1 MSSDP
6 LYSFVFKGMLT
17 KQALEKTDA
26 KDYKSIAKID
36 EEEIFKILCI
46 DELSDELVIRSKKM
60 SYVFIAISALENSI
74 REFVTQKLLEEKGP
88 NWWEDCVSKKIRD
101 KAESRKEEE
110 DKIKWHTQRGDNFI
124 NYTEFGDL
132 ISIMR
137 GDNWEYF
144 EPHVISI
151 EWAQQ
156 IIKTLE
162 RSRNVIMH
170 SGELSDQDLARIG
183 TLIRDWTRQIGI

>member
-1 MSSDP
+1 MKTEP
-6 LYSFVFKGMLT
+6 LYSFVFKGILT
-17 KQALEKTDA
+17 KEALSETEA
-26 KDYKSIAKID
+26 KCTKSLAKIED
-36 EEEIFKILCI
+36 EDIYKLLCI
-46 DELSDELVIRSKKM
+46 DELPSELVIKAKKM
-60 SYVFIAISALENSI
+60 SHVFTAICSFENSI
-74 REFVTQKLLEEKGP
+74 RELITQIFFEEIGSD
-88 NWWEDCVSKKIRD
+88 WWEKRVPKKIKD

-110 DKIKWHTQRGDNFI
+110 DKIKWHTQRGDNYI

-132 ISIMR
+132 VSIMR
-137 GDNWEYF
+137 GDNWDFF
-144 EPHVISI
+144 EPHIISL

-183 TLIRDWTRQIGI
+183 TLIRDWVRQVGV

>member
-1 MSSDP
+1 MISDP
-6 LYSFVFKGMLT
+6 LYSFVFRGMLT
-17 KQALEKTDA
+17 EKALESTDA
-26 KDYKSIAKID
+26 KSTKSTIKID
-36 EEEIFKILCI
+36 EEEIYKLLCL
-46 DELSDELVIRSKKM
+46 DELPTHLVEQSKKM
-60 SYVFIAISALENSI
+60 SYVFTAICSFENSI
-74 REFVTQKLLEEKGP
+74 REFVTQKLQEEKGAD
-88 NWWEDCVSKKIRD
+88 WWKDCVPKKIKD
-101 KAESRKEEE
+101 KADSRKIEE
-110 DKIKWHTQRGDNFI
+110 DKIKWHTQRGDNLI

-144 EPHVISI
+144 EPHIISL

-170 SGELSDQDLARIG
+170 SGELSNQDLARIG
-183 TLIRDWTRQIGI
+183 TLIRDWISQVGI

>member
-17 KQALEKTDA
+17 KQALEKTEA
-26 KDYKSIAKID
+26 KNTRSIMNID
-36 EEEIFKILCI
+36 EEEISKILCI
-46 DELSDELVIRSKKM
+46 DELTDDLVARSKKM
-60 SYVFIAISALENSI
+60 SYVFIAISAFENSI
-74 REFVTQKLLEEKGP
+74 RDFVSQKLLEEKGAD
-88 NWWEDCVSKKIRD
+88 WWRDCVPKKIKDR
-101 KAESRKEEE
+101 AESRKEEE
-110 DKIKWHTQRGDNFI
+110 DKIKWHTQRGDEFI

-144 EPHVISI
+144 EPHIISL

-183 TLIRDWTRQIGI
+183 TLIRDWVRQVGI

>member
-1 MSSDP
+1 MNSDP

-17 KQALEKTDA
+17 KQALEGTEA
-26 KDYKSIAKID
+26 KDSKSIAKID
-36 EEEIFKILCI
+36 EEEIFHLLCI
-46 DELSDELVIRSKKM
+46 DELPTDLVIKAQKM
-60 SYVFIAISALENSI
+60 SFVFIAICALENSI
-74 REFVTQKLLEEKGP
+74 RDFISQKLLEEKGVS
-88 NWWEDCVSKKIRD
+88 WWNDCVPNKVRD

-132 ISIMR
+132 ITIMR
-137 GDNWEYF
+137 GDNWELF
-144 EPHVISI
+144 EPHIISL

-183 TLIRDWTRQIGI
+183 TLIRDWTRQVGI

>member
-1 MSSDP
+1 MISDP
-6 LYSFVFKGMLT
+6 LYSFVFKGILT
-17 KQALEKTDA
+17 KQALEETEARD
-26 KDYKSIAKID
+26 SNSLAKID
-36 EEEIFKILCI
+36 EEEIFKLLCI
-46 DELSDELVIRSKKM
+46 DELPNEFIGKAKKM
-60 SYVFIAISALENSI
+60 SYVFIAICALENSI
-74 REFVTQKLLEEKGP
+74 RDFISQKLLEESGAD
-88 NWWEDCVSKKIRD
+88 WWDNCIPKKVRD
-101 KAESRKEEE
+101 RAESRKEEE
-110 DKIKWHTQRGDNFI
+110 DKIKWHTQRGDNYI

-132 ISIMR
+132 ITIMR

-144 EPHVISI
+144 EPHIISL

-183 TLIRDWTRQIGI
+183 TLIRDWTRQVGA